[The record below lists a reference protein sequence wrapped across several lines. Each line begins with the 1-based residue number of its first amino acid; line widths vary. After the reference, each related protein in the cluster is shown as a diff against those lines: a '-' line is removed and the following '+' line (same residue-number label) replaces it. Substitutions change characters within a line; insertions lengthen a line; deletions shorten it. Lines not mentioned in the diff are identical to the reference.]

1 MRTHRILP
9 FLFSSLGL
17 VSGLASTASAQ
28 SSDGYAVVYDRAR
41 GELSVGAQAPT
52 RAAMVSTIRSG
63 TPNAISAILEY
74 GERVECHECVALL
87 EAKLLDD
94 PSADVRRMAAWWL
107 RRRPFAV
114 GAVMDRMVTV
124 LAGDPSEVR
133 RGRAADAI
141 GELLDPNGV
150 DPLVTAA
157 STDAS
162 SIVRASS
169 VRALGRLNHPG
180 ALSVIA
186 AALEDSDVEVR
197 RAALSVVLRV
207 NFFSDQAALIGCL
220 ADSAA
225 DVRKRAALIL
235 GEMRASSAGSPLAG
249 LLLGDSDRDVRQA
262 AAWALGRIGGGV
274 AVDALTQASGSERDS
289 LVRDAIRIARQM

>member
-9 FLFSSLGL
+9 FLLGSLGL
-17 VSGLASTASAQ
+17 VSGLASSASAQ

-74 GERVECHECVALL
+74 GERVECHECVPLL

-124 LAGDPSEVR
+124 LEGDPSEVR

-157 STDAS
+157 STDGSAV
-162 SIVRASS
+162 VRASS

-186 AALEDSDVEVR
+186 AALEDADVDVR

-207 NFFSDQAALIGCL
+207 NFFSDQAAVIGCL

-235 GEMRASSAGSPLAG
+235 GEMRATSAASPLAG

-274 AVDALTQASGSERDS
+274 AVDALTQAAGSERDS
-289 LVRDAIRIARQM
+289 LVLDAIRIARRM